1 MVIRNEFWLI
11 KQINYEKSKAM
22 VKCTCKTETIDEH
35 FCPYK
40 ADIYDDYEDLCKCCD
55 VCTEECAWDV

>member
-1 MVIRNEFWLI
+1 
-11 KQINYEKSKAM
+11 M

-40 ADIYDDYEDLCKCCD
+40 ADIYDDYEDFCKCCD